1 VTATLADMFDRFERN
16 AWRFEGRDTYL
27 VAGEADRIATFLR
40 GEQLPR
46 KTRENNGWI
55 ATLEAIRGR
64 RAKIGRIRVVGHPVT
79 DYTRFEF
86 AAYPD
91 NARAGE
97 DIRVIDREALAP
109 EWAGVPDF
117 WLFDDETVF
126 VQHYDR
132 DGVFLGAD
140 RAAEAAPFVEVRRL
154 LEGRTVPLARYELV
168 NQLPRQ
174 RAIPVVGP
182 PPALPIPAIPR

>member
-1 VTATLADMFDRFERN
+1 MSPTLGEMFGLFERT
-16 AWRFEGRDTYL
+16 AWRYEGRDIYL
-27 VAGEADRIATFLR
+27 VAGEEQRIATFLR
-40 GEQLPR
+40 GEPLPR

-55 ATLEAIRGR
+55 ATLEDIRGR
-64 RAKIGRIRVVGHPVT
+64 GATIGRVRVVGRPVT

-97 DIRVIDREALAP
+97 EIKVIDRASLAP

-126 VQHYDR
+126 VQHYDS

-140 RAAEAAPFVEVRRL
+140 RAADAAPFAEVRRL
-154 LEGRTVPLARYELV
+154 LDRHTTALARYELT
-168 NQLPRQ
+168 NQLPKQ
-174 RAIPVVGP
+174 RAVPVVGP